1 VKKILAQAMK
11 EFRLFRRD
19 KLLILLAVLM
29 PIVLMLLAGIT
40 GSLRLRNV
48 ALLVYD
54 YDNTPLSRTY
64 LETYG
69 AALTFRLVPS
79 KAQESPERALA
90 SWRSRAVLIIPQNFE
105 RDFKRGSEPIVQL
118 MIDATDSNSAT
129 ALGNYAASL
138 NTAFTEKNSIT
149 PPAPKISQPQQ
160 QGVSLQQ
167 RLWYNPGLSDR
178 VYFGT
183 GGLGLMLIIFPALLG
198 ALTTAKEYETGTI
211 IQAYAS
217 SLRAVQWILGKA
229 LLYVAIGLV
238 EFALCFALGLL
249 VFEFRFP
256 SNPTILLVATILYL
270 FAGVFFGMM
279 CGNATGNQSAAIQAV
294 QMGSFLL
301 SLLLSG
307 YLISVRNIPVQ
318 IRWISYFLPATH
330 YIQIVRNS
338 ILRNAGWGTS
348 FMPLVMLLIL
358 TFSFFALNAIQM
370 RKMQFKG

>member
-1 VKKILAQAMK
+1 VKKIMAQAMK

-48 ALLVYD
+48 AILVYD
-54 YDNTPLSRTY
+54 YDNTPLSRIY

-69 AALTFRLVPS
+69 AALTFRMVPS
-79 KAQESPERALA
+79 KPGESPERALA
-90 SWRSRAVLIIPQNFE
+90 SWRGRAALIIPQNFE
-105 RDFKRGSEPIVQL
+105 RDFRRGAEPVVQF
-118 MIDATDSNSAT
+118 MIDATDSNAAT
-129 ALGNYAASL
+129 ALGNYANSL
-138 NTAFTEKNSIT
+138 NTSFSVQNGLFQPS
-149 PPAPKISQPQQ
+149 PK
-160 QGVSLQQ
+160 GVDLQQ

-217 SLRAVQWILGKA
+217 SLRAVQWVVGKS
-229 LLYVAIGLV
+229 LLYVVIGLV
-238 EFALCFALGLL
+238 EFVLCFALGLL

-256 SNPTILLVATILYL
+256 SDPTVLLVATVLYL

-307 YLISVRNIPVQ
+307 YLIAVRNIPVQ

-348 FMPLVMLLIL
+348 FIPLVLLLAL
-358 TFSFFALNAIQM
+358 TFTFFMLNVIQM
-370 RKMQFKG
+370 RKMQFKA